1 MLARLA
7 YGTTNSSYSITTTTT
22 TKRTKSNGRTRT
34 MYYYHFYSSRTEQ
47 PYQKLQEGGVVL
59 PFQWRHAFFPIH
71 ILSID
76 PKLKSIQQ
84 VLLRFQFQ
92 NPLFYSSICAKLKCY
107 TYAIFK
113 STKAF
118 GDFQFLLFFIFFRNF
133 RVIFTNLVQR
143 SNFSNLVQRSY

>member
-71 ILSID
+71 ILSS
-76 PKLKSIQQ
+76 KVYRQQ

-92 NPLFYSSICAKLKCY
+92 NQIFYSSICGKPKCY
-107 TYAIFK
+107 TYTIFK
-113 STKAF
+113 SLKAF
-118 GDFQFLLFFIFFRNF
+118 GDFQFLLYFIFFFFFRNF
-133 RVIFTNLVQR
+133 RVIFTNLV
-143 SNFSNLVQRSY
+143 